1 MNKNYVINMIPLSR
15 CIEVLKYTNKLS
27 TEQIKSIIFY
37 LQKLQS
43 TGTDRNHKAYS
54 ENTNIPLRSKF
65 N

>member
-1 MNKNYVINMIPLSR
+1 MIPLSR

-27 TEQIKSIIFY
+27 AEQTKSIIFY

-43 TGTDRNHKAYS
+43 IGTDRNHKAYS
-54 ENTNIPLRSKF
+54 GDTSIPLRSKF